1 MTKAQQIKLK
11 ALIKKYNLIL
21 KESMEIALME
31 DLFNLIIVNA
41 DDKDF
46 ELKDMLLDKENL
58 KSYIIKE
65 FIRLNNKPITSQL
78 KDMEEIKLKLIKTKQ
93 QKLNL

>member
-31 DLFNLIIVNA
+31 DLFNLIIVNG

-46 ELKDMLLDKENL
+46 ELKEMLLDKENL

-78 KDMEEIKLKLIKTKQ
+78 KNMEEIKLKLVKNKQ

>member
-46 ELKDMLLDKENL
+46 ELKDMLLDK
-58 KSYIIKE
+58 
-65 FIRLNNKPITSQL
+65 
-78 KDMEEIKLKLIKTKQ
+78 
-93 QKLNL
+93 

>member
-1 MTKAQQIKLK
+1 MTKAQELKLK
-11 ALIKKYNLIL
+11 SLIKKYNLVL

-46 ELKDMLLDKENL
+46 ELKDMLLDKANL

-65 FIRLNNKPITSQL
+65 FIKLNNKPITSQL
-78 KDMEEIKLKLIKTKQ
+78 KNMEEIKLKLVKEKQ
-93 QKLNL
+93 QKFSF

>member
-1 MTKAQQIKLK
+1 MTKAQEHKLK
-11 ALIKKYNLIL
+11 KLIKKYNLIL

-46 ELKDMLLDKENL
+46 ELKDMLLDKQNL
-58 KSYIIKE
+58 KSFIIKE
-65 FIRLNNKPITSQL
+65 FIQLNNKPITSQL
-78 KDMEEIKLKLIKTKQ
+78 KNMDEIKLKLVKNKQ
-93 QKLNL
+93 QKFNF

>member
-58 KSYIIKE
+58 KRYIIKE

-78 KDMEEIKLKLIKTKQ
+78 KDMEEIKLKLVKNKQ

>member
-1 MTKAQQIKLK
+1 MTKAQELKLK
-11 ALIKKYNLIL
+11 FLIKKYNLVL

-46 ELKDMLLDKENL
+46 ELKDMLLDKANL

-65 FIRLNNKPITSQL
+65 FIKLNNKPITSQL
-78 KDMEEIKLKLIKTKQ
+78 KNMEEIKLKLVKEKQ
-93 QKLNL
+93 QKLSF

>member
-1 MTKAQQIKLK
+1 MTKTQQIKLK
-11 ALIKKYNLIL
+11 ALIKKYNLVL

-46 ELKDMLLDKENL
+46 ELKDMLLNKDDL
-58 KSYIIKE
+58 KSFIIKE

-78 KDMEEIKLKLIKTKQ
+78 KNMEEIKLKLVKNNQ

>member
-1 MTKAQQIKLK
+1 
-11 ALIKKYNLIL
+11 
-21 KESMEIALME
+21 MEIALME